1 MEWALGATGGGMSE
15 LQREELDAKLAMAE
29 ARTDARMVETDIKI
43 VQGYVKMASIEG
55 KIDALAG
62 LLNEKISAM
71 AITIAEVK
79 AGINNLRTTVVVT
92 AISIGLASVFGIA
105 AFNATV
111 LSNMLASFESGKN
124 MSAAQA
130 EVQRQLEATA
140 VLLDKVQK
148 QIDQAPAPAP
158 KK

>member
-1 MEWALGATGGGMSE
+1 MSE
-15 LQREELDAKLAMAE
+15 LQREELDVKLAMAE
-29 ARTDARMVETDIKI
+29 AITDARMVETDIKI
-43 VQGYVKMASIEG
+43 VQSYVKMASIEG

-62 LLNEKISAM
+62 LVSAM
-71 AITIAEVK
+71 GATIAEIK
-79 AGINNLRTTVVVT
+79 TDIKNWRTTVVVT
-92 AISIGLASVFGIA
+92 AISVGLATVFGVA

-130 EVQRQLEATA
+130 ELQRQAEATA
-140 VLLDKVQK
+140 VLLDKLQK
-148 QIDQAPAPAP
+148 QVDQAPAPAP

>member
-1 MEWALGATGGGMSE
+1 MSE

-29 ARTDARMVETDIKI
+29 ARTDARMAETDIKI

-55 KIDALAG
+55 KIDALAS
-62 LLNEKISAM
+62 LLNEKTSAM
-71 AITIAEVK
+71 AITIAEIK
-79 AGINNLRTTVVVT
+79 TDIKNWRTTVFVT
-92 AISIGLASVFGIA
+92 AISIGLATVFGVA

-111 LSNMLASFESGKN
+111 LSNMLAAFESGKN

>member
-1 MEWALGATGGGMSE
+1 MSE
-15 LQREELDAKLAMAE
+15 LQREELDAKL
-29 ARTDARMVETDIKI
+29 
-43 VQGYVKMASIEG
+43 
-55 KIDALAG
+55 
-62 LLNEKISAM
+62 
-71 AITIAEVK
+71 
-79 AGINNLRTTVVVT
+79 
-92 AISIGLASVFGIA
+92 
-105 AFNATV
+105 
-111 LSNMLASFESGKN
+111 SGKN

>member
-1 MEWALGATGGGMSE
+1 MSE

>member
-1 MEWALGATGGGMSE
+1 MSE

-29 ARTDARMVETDIKI
+29 ARTDARMAETDIKI

-55 KIDALAG
+55 KIDALAS

-92 AISIGLASVFGIA
+92 AISIGLASVFGVA

-140 VLLDKVQK
+140 VLLNKVQK

>member
-1 MEWALGATGGGMSE
+1 MSE

-148 QIDQAPAPAP
+148 QIDQATAPAP

>member
-1 MEWALGATGGGMSE
+1 MSE

-43 VQGYVKMASIEG
+43 VQSYVKMAAIEG
-55 KIDALAG
+55 KIDALAS
-62 LLNEKISAM
+62 LLNEKTSTLA
-71 AITIAEVK
+71 AAIAEIK
-79 AGINNLRTTVVVT
+79 TDIKNWRTTVVVT
-92 AISIGLASVFGIA
+92 AISVGLATVFGVA

-111 LSNMLASFESGKN
+111 LSNMLAAFESGKN

>member
-1 MEWALGATGGGMSE
+1 MSE

-29 ARTDARMVETDIKI
+29 ARTDARMAETDIKI

>member
-1 MEWALGATGGGMSE
+1 MGGGMSE

-148 QIDQAPAPAP
+148 QIDQATAPAP